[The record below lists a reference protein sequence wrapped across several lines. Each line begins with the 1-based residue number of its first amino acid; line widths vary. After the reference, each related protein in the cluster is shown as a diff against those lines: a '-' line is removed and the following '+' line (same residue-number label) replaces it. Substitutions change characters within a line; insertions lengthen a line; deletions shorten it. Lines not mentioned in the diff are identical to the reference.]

1 MTSPQPTDRRTLKRV
16 LTLPL
21 VVLYGLGVT
30 IGAGIY
36 VLVGAAA
43 AEAGIY
49 APVSFLI
56 AAVGVAFTALSYA
69 ELATRYPVSAG
80 EAAYVRA
87 GFRSPTL
94 SLVVGL
100 MVATSGVIAS
110 AAISIGAAAYL
121 RHFIDLP
128 PGVAVTLL
136 ILLLGGVA
144 AWGIL
149 ESILIAAVLTV
160 LEIAGLGLVVY
171 QGVTMIPDL
180 GVALGD
186 LVPPPEIGA
195 WSGILAASLL
205 AFFAFIGFEDMVNVA
220 EEIKRP
226 GKTLPRAII
235 LTLVVA
241 SVLYIAVVSVAVL
254 SIPMDR
260 LSTSAAPLSLL
271 FGAASGVERD
281 LFNAIAVIA
290 TVNGVLVQMIM
301 GSRVLYG
308 LSAQGSLPAWLG
320 YVSPLTRTP
329 VVTTALVVAVT
340 LLFALLLP
348 IADLAETAS
357 RIVLVVF
364 VFVNIALWRLG
375 PPPEPVP
382 PDIFRVPRWVP
393 AAGVFTC
400 LALLIFGV
408 F

>member
-1 MTSPQPTDRRTLKRV
+1 MTPPHPTDRRTLKRA

-43 AEAGIY
+43 AEAGVY

-56 AAVGVAFTALSYA
+56 AAVGVTFTALSYA

-100 MVATSGVIAS
+100 MVATTGVISS
-110 AAISIGAAAYL
+110 AAIAIGAAAYVG
-121 RHFIDLP
+121 HFVDLP
-128 PGVAVTLL
+128 PGVAVTLI
-136 ILLLGGVA
+136 ILLLGVAA
-144 AWGIL
+144 AWGIV
-149 ESILIAAVLTV
+149 ESIVIAAILTL
-160 LEIAGLGLVVY
+160 LEIFGLILVVY
-171 QGVTMIPDL
+171 QAVTVNPEL
-180 GVALGD
+180 VASLGD
-186 LVPPPEIGA
+186 LVPPLEIGA
-195 WSGILAASLL
+195 WSGIFAASLL

-220 EEIKRP
+220 EEVKRP

-235 LTLVVA
+235 LTLVIA
-241 SVLYIAVVSVAVL
+241 TALYIAVVSVAVL
-254 SIPMDR
+254 TIPMDQ
-260 LSTSAAPLSLL
+260 LATSAAPLSLL
-271 FGAASGVERD
+271 FDAASGAERTV
-281 LFNAIAVIA
+281 FNAIAVVA

-308 LSAQGSLPAWLG
+308 LSAQGSLPAWLS
-320 YVSPLTRTP
+320 YVSPVTRTP
-329 VVTTALVVAVT
+329 LVTTAIVVAVT
-340 LLFALLLP
+340 LFLALLLP

-357 RIVLVVF
+357 RVVLVVF
-364 VFVNIALWRLG
+364 VIVNVALWRLG
-375 PPPEPVP
+375 PPPEATAEE
-382 PDIFRVPRWVP
+382 IFRVPRWVP
-393 AAGVFTC
+393 VAGVATC
-400 LALLIFGV
+400 IVLLVFGL

>member
-1 MTSPQPTDRRTLKRV
+1 MTPPPSPDRRTLKRA

-21 VVLYGLGVT
+21 VMLYGLGVT

-49 APVSFLI
+49 APVSFLV
-56 AAVGVAFTALSYA
+56 ATVGVAFTALSYA

-87 GFRSPTL
+87 GFRSRTL
-94 SLVVGL
+94 SLVIGL
-100 MVATSGVIAS
+100 MVAVTGVISS
-110 AAISIGAAAYL
+110 AAISIGAAAYV
-121 RHFIDLP
+121 RHFVDLP
-128 PGVAVTLL
+128 PGLAVTLI
-136 ILLLGGVA
+136 ILLLGVAA
-144 AWGIL
+144 AWGIV
-149 ESILIAAVLTV
+149 ESIVIAAILTL
-160 LEIAGLGLVVY
+160 LEIGGLLLVVY
-171 QGVTMIPDL
+171 QAVTVNPDL
-180 GVALGD
+180 AASLGD
-186 LVPPPEIGA
+186 LVPPAEIGA
-195 WSGILAASLL
+195 WTGIFAASLL

-220 EEIKRP
+220 EEVKRP

-241 SVLYIAVVSVAVL
+241 TALYIVVVSVAVL
-254 SIPMDR
+254 TIPMDQ
-260 LSTSAAPLSLL
+260 LATSAAPLALL
-271 FGAASGVERD
+271 FGEASGAARN
-281 LFNAIAVIA
+281 LFNAIAVVA

-308 LSAQGSLPAWLG
+308 LSVQGSLPAWLG

-329 VVTTALVVAVT
+329 VVTTAIVVAVT
-340 LLFALLLP
+340 LLLALLLP

-364 VFVNIALWRLG
+364 LVVNIALWRLG
-375 PPPEPVP
+375 PPSEPAP

-393 AAGVFTC
+393 AAGVGTC
-400 LALLIFGV
+400 LVLLVFGLL
-408 F
+408 

>member
-1 MTSPQPTDRRTLKRV
+1 MLPPQPTDRPALKRA

-43 AEAGIY
+43 AEAGLY

-56 AAVGVAFTALSYA
+56 AAAGVAFTALSYA

-80 EAAYVRA
+80 EAAYVHA
-87 GFRSPTL
+87 GFRSRTL
-94 SLVVGL
+94 SLMVGL
-100 MVATSGVIAS
+100 MVAIIGVISS
-110 AAISIGAAAYL
+110 AAISIGAAAYAG
-121 RHFIDLP
+121 HFVDLS
-128 PGVAVTLL
+128 PGVTVTLI
-136 ILLLGGVA
+136 ILLLGVAA
-144 AWGIL
+144 AWGIV
-149 ESILIAAVLTV
+149 ESIMIAAILTL
-160 LEIAGLGLVVY
+160 LEIGGLLLVIY
-171 QGVTMIPDL
+171 QAVTVNPDL
-180 GVALGD
+180 AASLGD
-186 LVPPPEIGA
+186 LVPPLEAGA
-195 WSGILAASLL
+195 WSGIFAASLL

-220 EEIKRP
+220 EEVKRP

-241 SVLYIAVVSVAVL
+241 TALYIVVVSVAVL
-254 SIPMDR
+254 TIPMEQ
-260 LSTSAAPLSLL
+260 LTTSAAPLALL
-271 FGAASGVERD
+271 FDASSGAERN
-281 LFNAIAVIA
+281 LFNAIAVVA

-340 LLFALLLP
+340 LLLALWLP
-348 IADLAETAS
+348 IGDLAETAS

-364 VFVNIALWRLG
+364 AIVNVALLRLG
-375 PPPEPVP
+375 PPPESSREDV
-382 PDIFRVPRWVP
+382 FRVPRWVP
-393 AAGVFTC
+393 AAGVATC
-400 LALLIFGV
+400 VVLLVFGLL
-408 F
+408 